1 MECVQCKHVTVDIEK
16 LSTEE
21 IIQLYPKI
29 LKELKKRGVIRT
41 KNFIGDIGEF
51 LAIEG
56 YNKNTNVPNLERADA
71 GTEGYDAISQD
82 GTRYQIKAASGS
94 STGVFH
100 GVDESAEEGE
110 QKFEYAVV
118 VRFDDDYASA
128 SILEINWNQ
137 FLEIKR
143 WHSVMR
149 AWNIP
154 VNNKLIQ
161 MAKEISVFKF

>member
-1 MECVQCKHVTVDIEK
+1 MTVDIEK
-16 LSTEE
+16 LSSEE

-29 LKELKKRGVIRT
+29 LKELKKRDIIRT
-41 KNFIGDIGEF
+41 NNFIGDIGEF
-51 LAIEG
+51 LAIDG
-56 YNKNTNVPNLERADA
+56 YNKNTNVPDLKRADV
-71 GTEGYDAISQD
+71 GTEDFDAISQD
-82 GTRYQIKAASGS
+82 RKRYSIKSASGG

-100 GVDESAEEGE
+100 GVDEHHTGE
-110 QKFEYAVV
+110 QKFEYAVI

-143 WHSVMR
+143 WHKTMGAPYV
-149 AWNIP
+149 P
-154 VNNKLIQ
+154 VNNKLIR

>member
-1 MECVQCKHVTVDIEK
+1 MTVDIEK

-56 YNKNTNVPNLERADA
+56 YNKNPNVPNLERADA

-82 GTRYQIKAASGS
+82 GTRYQIQ
-94 STGVFH
+94 
-100 GVDESAEEGE
+100 DENLINELLSWMNSNNA
-110 QKFEYAVV
+110 
-118 VRFDDDYASA
+118 DYTNTFCS
-128 SILEINWNQ
+128 LTE
-137 FLEIKR
+137 K
-143 WHSVMR
+143 
-149 AWNIP
+149 NI
-154 VNNKLIQ
+154 
-161 MAKEISVFKF
+161 

>member
-1 MECVQCKHVTVDIEK
+1 MSVDIEK

-29 LKELKKRGVIRT
+29 LKELKKRDVIRT

-56 YNKNTNVPNLERADA
+56 YNKNPNVPNLERADA

-100 GVDESAEEGE
+100 GVDEHHTGE
-110 QKFEYAVV
+110 QKFEYAVI

-143 WHSVMR
+143 WHSRMN

-154 VNNKLIQ
+154 VNASLIQ
-161 MAKEISVFKF
+161 MARKIL

>member
-1 MECVQCKHVTVDIEK
+1 MIDVLT
-16 LSTEE
+16 
-21 IIQLYPKI
+21 
-29 LKELKKRGVIRT
+29 KRDVLRT
-41 KNFIGDIGEF
+41 KNFVGDIGEF

-56 YNKNTNVPNLERADA
+56 YNKNPNVPNLKRADV
-71 GTEGYDAISQD
+71 GTVGYDAISLD
-82 GTRYQIKAASGS
+82 GKRYQIKSASGGT
-94 STGVFH
+94 TGVFH

-110 QKFEYAVV
+110 QIFEYAVV